1 MSEQE
6 IRAMYDKEIFR
17 LNNEVA
23 ELKRKLSIS
32 ERLDMLE
39 RFAERAE
46 SIDTALESEIIELRE
61 QVQEMFKAI
70 KALGGAK

>member
-1 MSEQE
+1 MSDNE

-46 SIDTALESEIIELRE
+46 SVDTALEAEIIELRE
-61 QVQEMFKAI
+61 QAQEMFKAI
-70 KALGGAK
+70 KALGGVK

>member
-17 LNNEVA
+17 LNNKVA
-23 ELKRKLSIS
+23 ELERKLSIS

-39 RFAERAE
+39 RFVERAE
-46 SIDTALESEIIELRE
+46 SVDTALEAEIIELRE

-70 KALGGAK
+70 KALGGVK

>member
-1 MSEQE
+1 MSEQG

-61 QVQEMFKAI
+61 QAQEMFKAI
-70 KALGGAK
+70 KVLGGAK

>member
-6 IRAMYDKEIFR
+6 ITAMYDKEIFR

-61 QVQEMFKAI
+61 QVQEMFKTI
-70 KALGGAK
+70 KALGDAK

>member
-6 IRAMYDKEIFR
+6 IRAMYDKEIYR

-46 SIDTALESEIIELRE
+46 SVDTALETEIIELRE
-61 QVQEMFKAI
+61 QAQEMFKAI
-70 KALGGAK
+70 KALGDAK

>member
-1 MSEQE
+1 MSEE

-61 QVQEMFKAI
+61 QAQEMFKVI

>member
-1 MSEQE
+1 MSDNE

-17 LNNEVA
+17 LNNKVA
-23 ELKRKLSIS
+23 ELERKLSIS

-39 RFAERAE
+39 RFVERAE
-46 SIDTALESEIIELRE
+46 SVDTALEAEIIELRE

-70 KALGGAK
+70 KALGGVK

>member
-6 IRAMYDKEIFR
+6 ISAMYDKEIFR

-61 QVQEMFKAI
+61 QAQEMFKAI